1 MVTYRID
8 KLNTHLR
15 GQGDVG
21 WATSDAMLPIKH
33 KMLCLF
39 LPHHPNSPF
48 PPRPGLPLL
57 QPLRTRTSQSPA
69 PQFSPLQCLDSWSY
83 NFPMIPVRPWVFVSC
98 LGSVSRAP
106 RSMRAET

>member
-48 PPRPGLPLL
+48 PPSP
-57 QPLRTRTSQSPA
+57 QTSSSPA
-69 PQFSPLQCLDSWSY
+69 SPDPDQSEPGAAIFAS
-83 NFPMIPVRPWVFVSC
+83 P
-98 LGSVSRAP
+98 VSR
-106 RSMRAET
+106 